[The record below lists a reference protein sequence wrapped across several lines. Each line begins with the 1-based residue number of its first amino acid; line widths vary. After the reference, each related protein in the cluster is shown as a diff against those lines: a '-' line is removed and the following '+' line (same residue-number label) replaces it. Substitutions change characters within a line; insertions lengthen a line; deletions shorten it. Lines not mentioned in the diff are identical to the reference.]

1 MSQLVRDFGDPVEEA
16 RSCRSDS
23 ALFDF
28 SFVYRLRLSGAN
40 VIAEMEDFQPRRV
53 SDMVTGQ
60 IRYSVKLNRQGRVR
74 SDLTLWRLGE
84 GVFEIMS
91 GCQADAIELLSLS
104 DESFRVEDL
113 SEQSAII
120 AIQGD
125 NALLK
130 LGQFMDVEAIKTLPY
145 FHFTGAQIAGHDC
158 VIGRLG
164 YSGEKGFEII
174 VEQSHKSFLWERL
187 CDVVRPAGLAALDI
201 LRIEAGFFLFTHEC
215 RIAPGID
222 ELGLASFFDLDE
234 ADAEIRFTAFKA
246 SSRAD
251 MTLWQPASSTVRRPD
266 AGEISV
272 TSACY
277 SPYFDSV
284 IGLGFVPTG
293 NKNSIHTDPDGVFH
307 SIEIQAAPLFDPAK
321 IKPRQG
327 W

>member
-74 SDLTLWRLGE
+74 SDLTLWRLGA

-113 SEQSAII
+113 SEQSATI

-125 NALLK
+125 
-130 LGQFMDVEAIKTLPY
+130 
-145 FHFTGAQIAGHDC
+145 
-158 VIGRLG
+158 R
-164 YSGEKGFEII
+164 KGFRNHSRTVPQI
-174 VEQSHKSFLWERL
+174 VSLGALVRCGSPCWIGGPGYLAHRGRFFPVHPRVSHCTWHR
-187 CDVVRPAGLAALDI
+187 
-201 LRIEAGFFLFTHEC
+201 
-215 RIAPGID
+215 
-222 ELGLASFFDLDE
+222 
-234 ADAEIRFTAFKA
+234 
-246 SSRAD
+246 
-251 MTLWQPASSTVRRPD
+251 
-266 AGEISV
+266 
-272 TSACY
+272 
-277 SPYFDSV
+277 
-284 IGLGFVPTG
+284 
-293 NKNSIHTDPDGVFH
+293 
-307 SIEIQAAPLFDPAK
+307 
-321 IKPRQG
+321 
-327 W
+327 